1 MRRMRILTNTGVEI
15 ATVRD
20 DVMASL
26 IGSYWNDIKWFL
38 STGDV
43 TAMDPYVGVVVDGF
57 ELETDL
63 DLIEDLES
71 EGQLDF
77 RDIYEK

>member
-1 MRRMRILTNTGVEI
+1 MRRLRILTNTGVEI

-20 DVMASL
+20 SDTASL
-26 IGSYWNDIKWFL
+26 IGSYWNDIRRFL
-38 STGDV
+38 GSGDLNV
-43 TAMDPYVGVVVDGF
+43 LDPYAGVVIDGF
-57 ELETDL
+57 ELETDP
-63 DLIEDLES
+63 DAIEDFES